1 MAHFKNGVDAPPKH
15 AFFTFNARCKTC
27 GLRDRII
34 LAGEASNEH
43 VEFRQ
48 FTFAIFDLLDND
60 CDIFIDA
67 ASFAK
72 ALFVAA
78 PCELFGGSPIW
89 LPIIGPDGVE
99 IAGWLHLEIGI
110 LGIAVT
116 IKSKSESANAGE

>member
-1 MAHFKNGVDAPPKH
+1 M
-15 AFFTFNARCKTC
+15 
-27 GLRDRII
+27 
-34 LAGEASNEH
+34 AGEASNEH

-78 PCELFGGSPIW
+78 PCELLGRASVGFPVV
-89 LPIIGPDGVE
+89 GPNGME
-99 IAGWLHLEIGI
+99 ITGWLHIEVWIFWV
-110 LGIAVT
+110 AVAV
-116 IKSKSESANAGE
+116 KAKSESANASE